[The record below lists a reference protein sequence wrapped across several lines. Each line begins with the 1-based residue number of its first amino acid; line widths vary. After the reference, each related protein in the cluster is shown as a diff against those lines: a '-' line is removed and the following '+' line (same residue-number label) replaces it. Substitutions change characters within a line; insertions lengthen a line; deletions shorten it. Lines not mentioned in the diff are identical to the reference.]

1 MERDDFLLACQTVL
15 QGERRAMGIGTLG
28 EKTLHAVLKAA
39 LDPDTFHHEQK
50 VGPYVADVY
59 DGRRFIE
66 IQTRALYRLRGK
78 LEYFLTLGPVTV
90 VYPVPA
96 LKWMIWLGKDGTATP
111 RRKSPKQAGPW
122 EILPELYGLKPL
134 LGREGLSFCVLLLEV
149 EEYRLKNGWDDS
161 GKRGS
166 TRFDR
171 LPVDLLGQ
179 VSFAAPGD
187 FLKLV
192 PDILPEEF
200 TAKEFSKAAKL
211 SPSKAGTALNVLY
224 GVGAVERTGK
234 RGSAYLYRRARF
246 A

>member
-1 MERDDFLLACQTVL
+1 MERDDFLAACRTVL
-15 QGERRAMGIGTLG
+15 QGERQTMGIGTLG
-28 EKTLHAVLKAA
+28 EKTLHAVLKTSF
-39 LDPDTFHHEQK
+39 DPDTAHHEQR

-59 DGRRFIE
+59 DGERFVE
-66 IQTRALYRLRGK
+66 IQTQALYRLRGK

-96 LKWMIWLGKDGTATP
+96 LKWMVWLEEDGKATP
-111 RRKSPKQAGPW
+111 RRKSPKRAGPW

-149 EEYRLKNGWDDS
+149 EEYRLKNGWDES

-179 VSFAAPGD
+179 VRFSAPED
-187 FLKLV
+187 YLALV
-192 PDILPEEF
+192 PNDLPEEF
-200 TAKEFSKAAKL
+200 TVKEFGRAAKL
-211 SPSKAGTALNVLY
+211 SSKKAGTALNVLY
-224 GVGAVERTGK
+224 SVGAVERTGK
-234 RGSAYLYRRARF
+234 RGGAYLYRRVCF
-246 A
+246 S